1 MSHERNIKLLND
13 RRIVYK
19 RDPVDDVPTHQT
31 DKYMFFEQ
39 GTYECYTLFASKAKI
54 TTYKSLK
61 WHLLT
66 LWYLNPDLDQ
76 DEFMQIAE
84 IISIKEQGFT
94 SFTIH
99 IDLLRKMVY
108 EVSMLD
114 LDEPPK
120 NKLRKVVFKYG
131 CGLTKEQKL
140 SIVGELIGR
149 SKRIHEDDIYQCM
162 LDLNDLGKKITIT
175 QLALYLECSTRTIH
189 RNMGEQLKR
198 EKELLNQ
205 QFRDDTIIGVRSTA
219 DDSELYAFVE
229 IPYGKTATNVTVYG
243 NDASLAVNVY
253 ESDIN
258 AGALTDKTP
267 GAGCVVGD
275 VCDITDVA
283 YSATNYL
290 AIKVTT
296 VSYTND
302 IVYGAVVTIT

>member
-1 MSHERNIKLLND
+1 MSHKRNIKYLND
-13 RRIVYK
+13 KRIVYK
-19 RDPVDDVPTHQT
+19 RDPIDDVPTHETKQ
-31 DKYMFFEQ
+31 YMFFEQ

-84 IISIKEQGFT
+84 IISVKEQGFT

-131 CGLTKEQKL
+131 CGLTKEEKL

-149 SKRIHEDDIYQCM
+149 SKRIHGDDIYQCM

-205 QFRDDTIIGVRSTA
+205 Q
-219 DDSELYAFVE
+219 L
-229 IPYGKTATNVTVYG
+229 
-243 NDASLAVNVY
+243 
-253 ESDIN
+253 
-258 AGALTDKTP
+258 
-267 GAGCVVGD
+267 
-275 VCDITDVA
+275 
-283 YSATNYL
+283 
-290 AIKVTT
+290 
-296 VSYTND
+296 
-302 IVYGAVVTIT
+302 

>member
-1 MSHERNIKLLND
+1 MSHERNIKYLND
-13 RRIVYK
+13 KRIVYK
-19 RDPVDDVPTHQT
+19 RDPVDDVPTLQT

-120 NKLRKVVFKYG
+120 NKLRKVIFKYG

-149 SKRIHEDDIYQCM
+149 TKRIHEDDIYQCM

-205 QFRDDTIIGVRSTA
+205 Q
-219 DDSELYAFVE
+219 L
-229 IPYGKTATNVTVYG
+229 
-243 NDASLAVNVY
+243 
-253 ESDIN
+253 
-258 AGALTDKTP
+258 
-267 GAGCVVGD
+267 
-275 VCDITDVA
+275 
-283 YSATNYL
+283 
-290 AIKVTT
+290 
-296 VSYTND
+296 
-302 IVYGAVVTIT
+302 